1 MRHHGMAQKANPA
14 PWWLPGAG
22 VRLGLALSGVRR
34 ETMPHPGGPVTA
46 LCALVCLIYGAFLV
60 APPLSL
66 AHPLGNFSISH
77 YAGLRLTREGIELRY
92 VLDMAEIPTFL
103 ERQETGLVPE
113 VGHPSLRGYLDR
125 LTEVLPDWL
134 RVEVHV

>member
-1 MRHHGMAQKANPA
+1 MRHPR
-14 PWWLPGAG
+14 W
-22 VRLGLALSGVRR
+22 
-34 ETMPHPGGPVTA
+34 PVTA

-92 VLDMAEIPTFL
+92 VLDMAEIPTFQ
-103 ERQETGLVPE
+103 ERDSIHQEWKQGVLANEIELDDIDITPYLIKTLAAPTKP
-113 VGHPSLRGYLDR
+113 PSSPAARSPR
-125 LTEVLPDWL
+125 PVSA
-134 RVEVHV
+134 R